1 MTTLVCFLEEASAKA
16 FLEGVFPRLLHD
28 GISVQYVVFEGKQ
41 DLEKQIVRK
50 LRKWQKPNSV
60 FLIMRDQDAAIC
72 TTAKA
77 NLVRLCNEAEKP
89 AALVRIACHELE
101 SFYFG
106 DLSAV
111 EEALQ
116 VTLSPYKNKA
126 AYRTPDNIVNPSKEL
141 EKITGGI
148 YQKIGGSREI
158 GKVISLT
165 TNSSHSFNVLISG
178 IQKLCECEDVQ
189 HA

>member
-1 MTTLVCFLEEASAKA
+1 
-16 FLEGVFPRLLHD
+16 
-28 GISVQYVVFEGKQ
+28 
-41 DLEKQIVRK
+41 
-50 LRKWQKPNSV
+50 
-60 FLIMRDQDAAIC
+60 MRDAVGRRTFLKRSAMGSAASL
-72 TTAKA
+72 TPTGLLAVGA
-77 NLVRLCNEAEKP
+77 GQAQKP

-106 DLSAV
+106 NLSAV

-116 VTLSPYKNKA
+116 VTLSSYKNKA
-126 AYRTPDNIVNPSKEL
+126 AYRIPDNIVNPSKEL

-165 TNSSHSFNVLISG
+165 CNSSHSFNALISG
-178 IQKLCECEDVQ
+178 IQRLF
-189 HA
+189 